1 LFRGRKA
8 GRVAR
13 LTDSPGKGA
22 FMTDAGR
29 QTVVDVALQGTQL
42 AQPADAAS
50 RAQVLGKLR
59 LTDQTFRTLTRLA
72 AIGVLVLL
80 SGVILSLC
88 RGARPAL
95 HTFGLDFIT
104 TQSWNPVTEKFGA
117 LAPIYGTIVT
127 SFIAMAIAVPLGLL
141 ITLFLTE
148 LCPMWLRR
156 PIGIAI
162 ELLAGIPS
170 IIYGIWGLFVF
181 APFLQKWVQPALIDT
196 FGSIPILSDLFEGPP
211 YGIGMLTA
219 SLILAIMVLPFVTSV
234 SRDVFEAVPPVL
246 KEAAYGLGCTTW
258 EVIRYV
264 VLPYTRVGVI
274 GGVMLGLGRALG
286 ETMAVTFVIG
296 NAHKIS
302 SSLLAP
308 GTTISATI
316 ANEFTEAVGDLYTS
330 SLIALGLILFVITF
344 IVLAA
349 ARYMLMRI
357 ERRIG

>member
-1 LFRGRKA
+1 
-8 GRVAR
+8 
-13 LTDSPGKGA
+13 
-22 FMTDAGR
+22 
-29 QTVVDVALQGTQL
+29 VVDMTWGGARVGAQDATERANAL
-42 AQPADAAS
+42 
-50 RAQVLGKLR
+50 RKLR
-59 LTDQTFRTLTRLA
+59 LGDVIFHAITRSA
-72 AIGVLVLL
+72 AILVLL
-80 SGVILSLC
+80 LLGGVMVALVIGSV
-88 RGARPAL
+88 PAL
-95 HTFGLDFIT
+95 KTFGLDFIT

-117 LAPIYGTIVT
+117 LAPIYGTLIT
-127 SFIAMAIAVPLGLL
+127 SLIAMVIAVPFGLL
-141 ITLFLTE
+141 IAMFLTE

-170 IIYGIWGLFVF
+170 IIYGIWGLFVL
-181 APFLQKWVQPALIDT
+181 APFLQQYVQPALIAT
-196 FGSIPILSDLFEGPP
+196 FGNVPVLSSLFAGPP
-211 YGIGMLTA
+211 YGIGVLTA
-219 SLILAIMVLPFVTSV
+219 GLILALMVLPFVPSI
-234 SRDVFEAVPPVL
+234 SRDVFDAVPPVL
-246 KEAAYGLGCTTW
+246 KEAAYGLGCSTW
-258 EVIRYV
+258 EVMRFV

-344 IVLAA
+344 IVLAI
-349 ARYMLMRI
+349 ARYMLLRI
-357 ERRIG
+357 EKRVG